1 MAKAARLVFVPVP
14 GAGHLKPTLEMAKR
28 LSSRFSITI
37 LVMQPPLD
45 AWSPTM
51 KSIITS
57 AASTAIQFVE
67 LPRVNLSFDDGEDG
81 PSIFFR
87 FIEAQKPVVEDAIA
101 TLPSSLPIA
110 AIIIDFFCTGIID
123 VAAELGIPPYIYFT
137 ASAATLGLMLYLP
150 TIDLTYP
157 LEMENLAS
165 KGEMIKIPS
174 LSSPLPPLAMP
185 DPVLNKKCDGYKW
198 FLHHARRFQEV
209 KGIVINTFTE
219 LEPNAIR
226 AISEGRCVPDHPT
239 PAIYPVGP
247 VLSVGEQEEGH
258 ECITWL
264 DGQPQGSV
272 VFLCFGSMG
281 FFNREQVVEIAVGLE
296 RSQHRF
302 LWCLR
307 SPPEV
312 KYQPP
317 RDADLGAMLPEGF
330 LERAKGRG
338 MVWPRWAP
346 QAEILGHK
354 AVGGFVSHCGWNSC
368 LESLWAGVPMLGWP
382 LYAEQKFNAFE
393 ITREVGVATEIRV
406 GDGGTV
412 GAEEVER
419 GVRCLMGEEVEGR
432 KARERA
438 REVKQLGRR
447 ALEEGGSSR
456 LALEA
461 LVKEFIKEIELV
473 PN

>member
-1 MAKAARLVFVPVP
+1 MAKAARLVLVPVP
-14 GAGHLKPTLEMAKR
+14 EVGHLKPTVEMAKR

-37 LVMQPPLD
+37 LVMHPLTD

-51 KSIITS
+51 KSISTS

-67 LPRVNLSFDDGEDG
+67 LPPVKFSSDDGEDAT
-81 PSIFFR
+81 SIFSR
-87 FIEAQKPVVEDAIA
+87 FIESQKSVVKDAI
-101 TLPSSLPIA
+101 TTHPSSLPIA
-110 AIIIDFFCTGIID
+110 AIIIDFFCTAMID
-123 VAAELGIPPYIYFT
+123 IAAEIGIPPYIYFT

-165 KGEMIKIPS
+165 KGEMIKIPC
-174 LSSPLPPLAMP
+174 LAFPLPPLAMP
-185 DPVLNKKCDGYKW
+185 EPVLNKKRDGYKW

-219 LEPNAIR
+219 LEPNAIN
-226 AISEGRCVPDHPT
+226 AIFEGRCVPDHPT

-247 VLSVGEQEEGH
+247 VLSVGKQEGH
-258 ECITWL
+258 ECIEWL

-272 VFLCFGSMG
+272 VFLCFGSRG
-281 FFNREQVVEIAVGLE
+281 FFNKEQVMEIAAGLE
-296 RSQHRF
+296 RSRHRF

-307 SPPEV
+307 SPPEG
-312 KYQPP
+312 KYEPP

-354 AVGGFVSHCGWNSC
+354 AVGGFASHCGWNSC
-368 LESLWAGVPMLGWP
+368 LESLCAGVPMLGWP
-382 LYAEQKFNAFE
+382 LYAEQRFNAFE
-393 ITREVGVATEIRV
+393 MTREVRVATEIRV
-406 GDGGTV
+406 GDGGMV

-419 GVRCLMGEEVEGR
+419 GVRCLMGEDVEGR
-432 KARERA
+432 KVRERA
-438 REVKQLGRR
+438 REVKELGRR
-447 ALEEGGSSR
+447 AREEGGSSR

-473 PN
+473 SN